1 MLKGRAMGERAGPAS
16 LCKFLEG
23 GSHCLPHD
31 GRAEKGDLGVAG
43 RLRAEEGEHT
53 RFVFA
58 DKT

>member
-1 MLKGRAMGERAGPAS
+1 MGERTDPAS
-16 LCKFLEG
+16 LCKFFEG
-23 GSHCLPHD
+23 GPHWLPYD